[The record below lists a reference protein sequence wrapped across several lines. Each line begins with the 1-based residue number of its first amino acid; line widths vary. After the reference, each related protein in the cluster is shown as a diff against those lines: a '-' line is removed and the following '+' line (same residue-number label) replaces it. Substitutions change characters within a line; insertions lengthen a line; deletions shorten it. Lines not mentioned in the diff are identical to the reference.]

1 MPWQGQAEPFGKQ
14 PAHGPE
20 AERGNLEALQPRSLE
35 RALEHRRAGGSRGEQ
50 KADLLALQA
59 PRGERESF
67 SRRWIEPLDVVDSD
81 QERRGSRQRAQ
92 RVQEPDCDRVR
103 LRRRT
108 RRLRAQESDL

>member
-1 MPWQGQAEPFGKQ
+1 MAGQAEPLGKQ

-20 AERGNLEALQPRSLE
+20 AERCNLEALQPRSLE
-35 RALEHRRAGGSRGEQ
+35 RAFERRRAAGSPGEQ

-59 PRGERESF
+59 PRGKRESF
-67 SRRWIEPLDVVDSD
+67 SRGWIEPLDIVDSD
-81 QERRGSRQRAQ
+81 QERRRGRQRAQ

-108 RRLRAQESDL
+108 RRLRAQERDL